1 MRPPG
6 GNGPGLSLL
15 RNNTS
20 RTCTRSFTAMGDEVG
35 GGGVGL
41 EELLLKQLL
50 IRKSDSRLCQLPSW
64 TLVPKQMFENIK
76 MLQKW
81 ELPT

>member
-1 MRPPG
+1 
-6 GNGPGLSLL
+6 
-15 RNNTS
+15 
-20 RTCTRSFTAMGDEVG
+20 MGDEVG